1 MTADSGMVITF
12 LEVLAGHFTVATPTG
27 QRAPSE
33 KLGVSYI
40 HGRTVNEMSYYV
52 HRTDR
57 GFHFIFSLSA

>member
-52 HRTDR
+52 ATQDR
-57 GFHFIFSLSA
+57 